1 VPVEGHGPDAFDL
14 FDRIAFRPRPVAG
27 HAESAAQF
35 VELGADGAKL
45 AH

>member
-1 VPVEGHGPDAFDL
+1 VPVEGHGAEAFDL
-14 FDRIAFRPRPVAG
+14 FDRIAVGLGPVAG
-27 HAESAAQF
+27 HAEPAAQF